1 MTEKEFEKYWKA
13 NRESIL
19 QKDEEYQHAKEN
31 FKMSSGADMLLFG
44 IPIVAGIVFMN
55 NVHLGNEL
63 LNWVAS
69 AAITIVCFAICVWIK
84 SMMTGSGS
92 PDEVEEKIKEIR
104 LVNRAKWL
112 LIECLRM
119 TEAEAHRYIEK
130 QAMDLRISKREAAEN
145 IIKTYK

>member
-1 MTEKEFEKYWKA
+1 MRCFFNPKPHFIVDKKMTEKEFEKYWKA

-92 PDEVEEKIKEIR
+92 PDEVEEKIKERERKR
-104 LVNRAKWL
+104 L
-112 LIECLRM
+112 
-119 TEAEAHRYIEK
+119 
-130 QAMDLRISKREAAEN
+130 
-145 IIKTYK
+145 

>member
-69 AAITIVCFAICVWIK
+69 AAITSLLCQ
-84 SMMTGSGS
+84 
-92 PDEVEEKIKEIR
+92 KIPWHHKIYTSSSAHA
-104 LVNRAKWL
+104 RAHFTARWQARPL
-112 LIECLRM
+112 L
-119 TEAEAHRYIEK
+119 
-130 QAMDLRISKREAAEN
+130 
-145 IIKTYK
+145 

>member
-69 AAITIVCFAICVWIK
+69 ATFTIVCFAICVWIK
-84 SMMTGSGS
+84 SVMTGSGS
-92 PDEVEEKIKEIR
+92 PDEVEEKIKERERKR
-104 LVNRAKWL
+104 L
-112 LIECLRM
+112 
-119 TEAEAHRYIEK
+119 
-130 QAMDLRISKREAAEN
+130 
-145 IIKTYK
+145 